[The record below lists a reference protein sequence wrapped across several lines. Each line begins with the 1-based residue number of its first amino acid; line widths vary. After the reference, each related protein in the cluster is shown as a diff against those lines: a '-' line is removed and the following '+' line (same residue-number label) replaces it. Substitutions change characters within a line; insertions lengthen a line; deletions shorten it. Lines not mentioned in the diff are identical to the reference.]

1 MKRGI
6 FYKNLFSEE
15 MTFNLRF
22 WYSKR
27 HMMQGSVEKLFQV
40 EGTETANTQKISSGL
55 SVWLEK
61 KSFCG
66 LNISISH
73 WTGTSL

>member
-1 MKRGI
+1 
-6 FYKNLFSEE
+6 
-15 MTFNLRF
+15 
-22 WYSKR
+22 
-27 HMMQGSVEKLFQV
+27 MQASVEKLFQV
-40 EGTETANTQKISSGL
+40 EGTETANTQKISSGW

-73 WTGTSL
+73 WTDTSL